1 MLKHVLFYHETQ
13 IEFLFWYNS
22 KLLSW
27 NQGNWVVYLSD
38 SFFSDKQSQGKGSKS
53 GKSKGKSEK
62 ESAFA
67 SSLEDTDENDHF
79 IGRKSFFS

>member
-1 MLKHVLFYHETQ
+1 M
-13 IEFLFWYNS
+13 
-22 KLLSW
+22 
-27 NQGNWVVYLSD
+27 VYLSD
-38 SFFSDKQSQGKGSKS
+38 SLFSDKQSQGKGSKS

-79 IGRKSFFS
+79 IGRKSFFL

>member
-1 MLKHVLFYHETQ
+1 M
-13 IEFLFWYNS
+13 
-22 KLLSW
+22 
-27 NQGNWVVYLSD
+27 VYLSD
-38 SFFSDKQSQGKGSKS
+38 SLFSDKQSQGKGSKS

-79 IGRKSFFS
+79 IGRKSFFFIN